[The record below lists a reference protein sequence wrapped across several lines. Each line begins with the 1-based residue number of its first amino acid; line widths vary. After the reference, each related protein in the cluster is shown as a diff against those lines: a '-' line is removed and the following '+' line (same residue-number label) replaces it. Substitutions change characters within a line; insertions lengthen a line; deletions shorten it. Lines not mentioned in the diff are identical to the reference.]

1 MRETFGWPAW
11 EPASHFFCLPGT
23 PISGL
28 ALCTTPF
35 GRMAIP
41 GVPIKIFAGGSGHQ
55 FMSASSITAA
65 TSVTCGNCSAATG
78 GAHFCPGCGKIQPL
92 PRGAD
97 YFAFFGLPR
106 KLAIDLADL
115 EQRFHSLSWKLHP
128 DNFVRASEDERQLS
142 LDRSSQLN
150 DAYRT
155 LREPVARV
163 EYLLGLAGMRKEGQ
177 KKQQAPPE
185 LLEEVFELNE
195 SLDEL
200 RDARESG
207 GGAAAMAGLRTK
219 LEAAQHK
226 FESLL
231 VDVDKELSRVTVEW
245 DRALDSGADDTA
257 MKKIMER
264 MNEILNRRSY
274 IRNLVAS
281 TQKELAGT

>member
-1 MRETFGWPAW
+1 MVGRHG
-11 EPASHFFCLPGT
+11 EPASHFFSPTPGNANLQ
-23 PISGL
+23 IGGL
-28 ALCTTPF
+28 HD
-35 GRMAIP
+35 AIREN
-41 GVPIKIFAGGSGHQ
+41 GVTRSADLNFAGASHQ
-55 FMSASSITAA
+55 VMSAPSILAA
-65 TSVTCGNCSAATG
+65 TSETCWSCSTATG
-78 GAHFCPGCGKIQPL
+78 GAHFCPACGKIQPL

-106 KLAIDLADL
+106 KLTTDLADL

-155 LREPVARV
+155 LQNPVARV

-200 RDARESG
+200 RDARASG
-207 GGAAAMAGLRTK
+207 GGAAAMSGLRAK

-231 VDVDKELSRVTVEW
+231 VDVDKELSRVSSEW
-245 DRALDSGADDTA
+245 DRALDSAADDA
-257 MKKIMER
+257 AKKKIMER

-274 IRNLVAS
+274 IRNLVNGVR
-281 TQKELAGT
+281 QELAET